1 LLGFHS
7 GRIEK
12 SGGVERFY
20 SGGIA
25 GVAVVSLNVTASFA
39 TGRAAGVSGG
49 GMVAIAMV
57 AVGCR
62 RGAPTLV
69 DLTRFKV
76 TCSYRSASE
85 TRKICVSIARDMK
98 KHNHASH

>member
-1 LLGFHS
+1 
-7 GRIEK
+7 
-12 SGGVERFY
+12 
-20 SGGIA
+20 
-25 GVAVVSLNVTASFA
+25 
-39 TGRAAGVSGG
+39 
-49 GMVAIAMV
+49 MVAIAMA